1 MKKIAKKVENLE
13 DDLSDFEEIKPD
25 SDISRF
31 NNVAVVQAL
40 NKTTAKT
47 SIIDLKVGEKISY
60 GSLKIIAHKCWQ
72 SPLEQKP
79 ENKILL
85 EVFEVKNENSEK
97 LQEKRIFYGWTFS
110 SSPSISGL
118 EHPIYDIIAS
128 NLGEEI
134 QNIEKAGADYIHID
148 VMDGSFVPNIT
159 IGNEVVK
166 ALRAKTQLP
175 FDVHLMIN
183 NPDNHVK
190 AFAEA
195 GADIITIHAEAS
207 IHLDRSL
214 ALIKSFDKKVGV
226 SLVPSTHE
234 DALDYILEK
243 LDLILVMTV
252 NPGFGGQK
260 FLSSQLKKIE
270 NIRKKIEK
278 SGKKIELEVD
288 GGINDQTARIAI
300 EAGADVLVSG
310 SYIFG
315 NKNYQQAI
323 QNLKRT

>member
-1 MKKIAKKVENLE
+1 MIKIA
-13 DDLSDFEEIKPD
+13 
-25 SDISRF
+25 
-31 NNVAVVQAL
+31 
-40 NKTTAKT
+40 
-47 SIIDLKVGEKISY
+47 
-60 GSLKIIAHKCWQ
+60 
-72 SPLEQKP
+72 
-79 ENKILL
+79 
-85 EVFEVKNENSEK
+85 
-97 LQEKRIFYGWTFS
+97 
-110 SSPSISGL
+110 PSILSA
-118 EHPIYDIIAS
+118 DFAK
-128 NLGEEI
+128 LGEEI

-166 ALRAKTQLP
+166 SLRQKSQLP

-183 NPDNHVK
+183 NPDNHIK

-195 GADIITIHAEAS
+195 GADLITIHAEAS

-214 ALIKSFDKKVGV
+214 ALIKSFNKKVGV

-234 DALDYILEK
+234 DCLDYILEK

-260 FLSSQLKKIE
+260 FLTSQLKKIE

-278 SGKKIELEVD
+278 SGRKIELEVD
-288 GGINDQTARIAI
+288 GGINDQTAKIAI

-315 NKNYQQAI
+315 SGNYHQAI
-323 QNLKRT
+323 QALKKS

>member
-1 MKKIAKKVENLE
+1 MIKI
-13 DDLSDFEEIKPD
+13 
-25 SDISRF
+25 
-31 NNVAVVQAL
+31 
-40 NKTTAKT
+40 
-47 SIIDLKVGEKISY
+47 
-60 GSLKIIAHKCWQ
+60 
-72 SPLEQKP
+72 
-79 ENKILL
+79 
-85 EVFEVKNENSEK
+85 
-97 LQEKRIFYGWTFS
+97 
-110 SSPSISGL
+110 SPSILSA
-118 EHPIYDIIAS
+118 DFS
-128 NLGEEI
+128 KLGEEI
-134 QNIEKAGADYIHID
+134 KNIEKAGADYIHID

-159 IGNEVVK
+159 IGNEVVR
-166 ALRAKTQLP
+166 ALRPVCNLP
-175 FDVHLMIN
+175 YDVHLMIN
-183 NPDNHVK
+183 NPDNHIK

-195 GADIITIHAEAS
+195 GSDIITIHAEAS

-214 ALIKSFDKKVGV
+214 ALIKSFNKKAGV

-288 GGINDQTARIAI
+288 GGVNEETAKLVIS
-300 EAGADVLVSG
+300 AGADVLVSG

-315 NKNYQQAI
+315 SKNYAEAI
-323 QNLKRT
+323 SKLR

>member
-1 MKKIAKKVENLE
+1 MIKIA
-13 DDLSDFEEIKPD
+13 
-25 SDISRF
+25 
-31 NNVAVVQAL
+31 
-40 NKTTAKT
+40 
-47 SIIDLKVGEKISY
+47 
-60 GSLKIIAHKCWQ
+60 
-72 SPLEQKP
+72 
-79 ENKILL
+79 
-85 EVFEVKNENSEK
+85 
-97 LQEKRIFYGWTFS
+97 
-110 SSPSISGL
+110 PSILSA
-118 EHPIYDIIAS
+118 DFS

-195 GADIITIHAEAS
+195 GADIITIHVEAS

-214 ALIKSFDKKVGV
+214 ALIKSFDKKAGV